1 MSSNIRITRV
11 CQYCGSEFE
20 AKTTVTKYCS
30 EVCGKRHYKAR
41 TRESKVQV
49 SNAETKAVLEKPL
62 QEIQSK
68 EILTVRDAAKLLS
81 CSIRTVYNLIDRGT
95 LNGIK
100 FSERKTLLRRSDIE
114 RFFEDAVMPIPK
126 RPEKALNIKD
136 CYHMGEIQL
145 KFNISE
151 KALYDIIKRNNIPK
165 VQQGKFVYA
174 HKSIIDQ
181 LLNPFPRKS

>member
-11 CQYCGSEFE
+11 CQYCANEFE

-30 EVCGKRHYKAR
+30 DNCAKRHYKAR
-41 TRESKVQV
+41 IREVKVQV
-49 SNAETKAVLEKPL
+49 SNTETRAVLSRPL

-81 CSIRTVYNLIDRGT
+81 CSVRTIYNLIDRGT

-100 FSERKTLLRRSDIE
+100 FSERKTLLRRSDID
-114 RFFEDAVMPIPK
+114 RFFEEATKPIPK
-126 RPEKALNIKD
+126 RPEKPLDIKD
-136 CYHMGEIQL
+136 CYHMGEVQL

-151 KALYDIIKRNNIPK
+151 KALYDMIKRNRIPK
-165 VQQGKFVYA
+165 VQHGKFVYVSR
-174 HKSIIDQ
+174 SIIDQ

>member
-11 CQYCGSEFE
+11 CQYCGCEFQ

-41 TRESKVQV
+41 KRDEKVKV
-49 SNAETKAVLEKPL
+49 SNAETKAIVEKPL

-95 LNGIK
+95 LNGIR
-100 FSERKTLLRRSDIE
+100 FSERKTLLRRSDIDQ
-114 RFFEDAVMPIPK
+114 FFENAVKPVPK
-126 RPEKALNIKD
+126 RPEKPLNIKD
-136 CYHMGEIQL
+136 CYHMGEIQM
-145 KFNISE
+145 KYNISE
-151 KALYDIIKRNNIPK
+151 AALYQLIKRNKITK
-165 VQQGKFVYA
+165 VQHGWYVYVS
-174 HKSIIDQ
+174 KSIIDQ

>member
-11 CQYCGSEFE
+11 CQYCGGEFE
-20 AKTTVTKYCS
+20 AKTTVTKYCTD
-30 EVCGKRHYKAR
+30 VCAKRHYKAR
-41 TRESKVQV
+41 KREEKVQI
-49 SNAETKAVLEKPL
+49 SNTETNAVLTKPL

-81 CSIRTVYNLIDRGT
+81 CSIRTIYNLIDRGT
-95 LNGIK
+95 LNGIR

-126 RPEKALNIKD
+126 RPEKPLNIKE

-165 VQQGKFVYA
+165 IQQGKFVYA
-174 HKSIIDQ
+174 PKSIIDQ